1 MADQI
6 KNLNLILD
14 SFGNAKTPVNPN
26 ASRHG
31 RYIELNF
38 NERGRITSAKALAY
52 GLDKSRLIR
61 LSHEERTYH
70 VFYQFLSGAT
80 PDERDTLGIEDVSDY
95 SLLASSGCYRL
106 PGGPFS
112 DDTVQMEEL
121 RDAMRSLG
129 FKPKHTMSI
138 FQLLITI
145 LVLGNIQFVDTESR
159 RGEESATVANPI
171 VLDHAARLLGV
182 PSEDLQQTL
191 TNKSNYIR
199 RELYNIL
206 LNAEQAARQRDGLI
220 RDLYA
225 ILFAFVVETANHKI
239 APAQQ
244 GPVPGTQIILLDQP
258 GFQTRA
264 PNGTNSMAFGSPLV
278 AAHGQNSFDE
288 FVINFQDELVHS
300 YIVRHNFEDAIGYN
314 SHIVSDGI
322 TLPAVTTM
330 DNSACVEMLRG
341 AQLSG
346 TPQRKPA
353 GMLGIMA
360 KAATAFKSGKVGED
374 KDDQL
379 LRDIIEKYSKHASFA
394 VNPTP
399 TAGTEGRLFGVNH
412 YAGSCF
418 YDTTN
423 FVEKDADNL
432 DSAFVPLLR
441 NSTESFI
448 AKLVS
453 GPSLATETHYQDSTT
468 VVQAQVSSRPLRQPT
483 RSAQRTDD
491 VAPLDPSKV
500 YPVTTQ
506 LNFNLSELLATLDQM
521 KLWTVLCIRPNDSMS
536 PNSFDKRRV
545 KAQVRSLLLPDLA
558 ARRATEYIADYEH
571 EEFCDRY
578 VPTMRGDVPLRIR
591 QCVQANGLREGEDY
605 AVGHR
610 SIWLSYSA
618 WKTVEDGLRAI
629 EKERR
634 KAGLGGDDES
644 VVHDIGDDATTDH
657 DGPTWKAGG
666 GAFNISSDNLPG
678 GVHRSNLADPMPAG
692 YGSGGLST
700 PGLYK
705 HGQDES
711 GWGSEWDVKRGMSP
725 PPDKISETKESM
737 GLIVNEKQNTV
748 EEIPQ
753 TRARRFWIVIVWL
766 CTWWIPSFLLHHVGR
781 MKRPDVRFAWR
792 EKVTICLL
800 IVFFCG
806 IVLFYIILFGNLL
819 CPNFN
824 KAWASNEVAQHAA
837 SNNLW
842 VSIQGQ
848 VYDIT
853 NFQGDH
859 SDIPSEPVTRDV
871 MLELGGLDLTPYFP
885 PPLVLAC
892 QGLVTDPQ
900 MALRAKNVTIID
912 PQAVHTSGVQQQNT
926 GTKLDQPDWYTSVF
940 QPKIN
945 QYHKGPLVW
954 DVNTVRSEG
963 NNGDRYASVI
973 IGLVY
978 LYLLI
983 V

>member
-6 KNLNLILD
+6 RNLGLLLD
-14 SFGNAKTPVNPN
+14 SFGNAKTLVNPN

-31 RYIELNF
+31 RYLELNF
-38 NERGRITSAKALAY
+38 NDRGRIASAKALAY
-52 GLDKSRLIR
+52 GLDKSRLNR
-61 LSHEERTYH
+61 LGHEERTYH

-80 PDERDTLGIEDVSDY
+80 PDERDALGIEDVSDY
-95 SLLASSGCYRL
+95 ALLASSGCYRL

-112 DDTVQMEEL
+112 DDTVRMEEL
-121 RDAMRSLG
+121 RIAMRSLG

-138 FQLLITI
+138 FQLLIAI
-145 LVLGNIQFVDTESR
+145 LVLGNIQFMDSDSR
-159 RGEESATVANPI
+159 RGEESATVSNPT
-171 VLDHAARLLGV
+171 VLDHASHLLGV
-182 PSEDLQQTL
+182 APEDLQHCL
-191 TNKSNYIR
+191 TNRSNYVR
-199 RELYNIL
+199 KELYNIL
-206 LNAEQAARQRDGLI
+206 LNATQAAQQRDGLV

-244 GPVPGTQIILLDQP
+244 DPLPATQILLLDQP

-264 PNGTNSMAFGSPLV
+264 PSSTNSMIFGSPLV
-278 AAHGQNSFDE
+278 AAQGQNSFDE
-288 FVINFQDELVHS
+288 FVFNFQDELVHS
-300 YIVRHNFEDAIGYN
+300 YIVRNAFEDAVGYN

-322 TLPAVTTM
+322 ALPAVTTM
-330 DNSACVEMLRG
+330 DNAACVELLRG

-353 GMLGIMA
+353 AVLGIMG
-360 KAATAFKSGKVGED
+360 KAATSFKSGRVGED

-379 LRDIIEKYSKHASFA
+379 LHDISEKYSKHASFV

-399 TAGTEGRLFGVNH
+399 TVATEGRLFGINH
-412 YAGSCF
+412 YAGSCS
-418 YDTTN
+418 YDMSH
-423 FVEKDADNL
+423 FVEKDADTL

-441 NSTESFI
+441 SSTESFV

-453 GPSLATETHYQDSTT
+453 GPSLATETHYQDQST

-506 LNFNLSELLATLDQM
+506 LNFNLSELLVTLDQT

-545 KAQVRSLLLPDLA
+545 KAEVRSLLLPDLA
-558 ARRATEYIADYEH
+558 ARRATEYVVDYEH

-591 QCVQANGLREGEDY
+591 QCVQANGLREGQDY

-610 SIWLSYSA
+610 SIWLSYAA
-618 WKTVEDGLRAI
+618 WKIVEDGLRAV

-666 GAFNISSDNLPG
+666 GAFGESSDNLVRGIQDSNVFRDPISVPG
-678 GVHRSNLADPMPAG
+678 G
-692 YGSGGLST
+692 YGSGGLNT
-700 PGLYK
+700 PRHQMYDQGRD
-705 HGQDES
+705 GSAWD
-711 GWGSEWDVKRGMSP
+711 SEWDVKRGMSP
-725 PPDKISETKESM
+725 PIDKGAESKESA

-753 TRARRFWIVIVWL
+753 TRSRRVWIVIVWL

-800 IVFFCG
+800 ILFFCG
-806 IVLFYIILFGNLL
+806 LVLFYIIVFGMLL

-824 KAWASNEVAQHAA
+824 KAWASNEVAEHAA
-837 SNNLW
+837 ANDFW

-859 SDIPSEPVTRDV
+859 SDIPSEPVTSDV
-871 MLELGGLDLTPYFP
+871 MLQLAGLDLTPYFP
-885 PPLVLAC
+885 PPLNLAC
-892 QGLVTDPQ
+892 SGLVTDAQ
-900 MALRAKNVTIID
+900 LALRAKNVTIIS
-912 PQAVHTSGVQQQNT
+912 PQAVHTSGVQQSNT
-926 GTKLDQPDWYTSVF
+926 GTKLDQPNWYTSTF
-940 QPKIN
+940 LPKIG

-954 DVNTVRSEG
+954 DPKAIRSEAD
-963 NNGDRYASVI
+963 NGDRYEF
-973 IGLVY
+973 LVTT
-978 LYLLI
+978 LA
-983 V
+983 